1 MSNFHTVI
9 DRYRN
14 LSFSET
20 DKGNRFERLMQAM
33 LRTIPPYSDEL
44 LQVWLWGEFPFRQS
58 ISLHDTGIDLVAQTT
73 SGDYWA
79 IQCKCYRANAR
90 IDKESVDTFLST
102 SARAFTDENGAK
114 RYFSQRMWIDTTD
127 GGFTAHAAESFT
139 NQAIPAMVLH
149 LTELAEMPVDWEELD
164 KGISGEK
171 AITERKELK
180 PHQQEALDD
189 ALNHYASHDRGKLIM
204 ACGTG
209 KTFTALRIAEAIG
222 AHASSV
228 QIGEHT
234 SNMRDTKILF
244 LVPSIALLGQVLRA
258 WCFDAKKPIR
268 PMCVCSDREVSRTHT
283 KDDDQ
288 NLTMVEELAWPASTD
303 VEQIVHQYYALR
315 KDPRDGMLVVFSTY
329 QSIERVAAAQREL
342 DEELVFDLIICDEA
356 HRTTGVTLK
365 GEDES
370 AFVRVHD
377 NDFIRARKRMYMTA
391 TPRLYKEADQKRAR
405 ENEAYLC
412 SMDDTALY
420 GEEFHRLGFG
430 EAVGKKLLSDYKVLI
445 LNVEPEDVSSRM
457 QQVLAGFDE
466 VTQKEVDTDDMAK
479 LIGCINALSK
489 RSRHDNKLLREV
501 DPQPMHR
508 AVAFCQNIK
517 VSKAVAAAFN
527 ICGEAYYETLTEQE
541 REGLVHVTAEHVDG
555 SMGAAVRERK
565 LDWLKRTRTDGLD
578 CHLLSNVRCL
588 SEGVDVPSLDAV
600 IFLSAKNSQV
610 DVVQSV
616 GRVMRVAEGKK
627 YGYIIIPIVV
637 PSDVNPEEA
646 LDNNKTYA
654 VVWDIL
660 NALRAHDD
668 RFNAMV
674 NKLEL
679 NKQRPD
685 TVQIIRPGSRMIGR
699 GAAYPVPE
707 EDGALPK
714 VEEERAGYQTAL
726 DLRFETLQNVIFA
739 RMVQKVGS
747 KRYWE
752 QWAGDVAKI
761 AEKHIEQ
768 INKLIAEDT
777 KARKAFDGFMR
788 GLHKDINPAVTE
800 AAAVEMLAQHI
811 ITQPVFEALFENYAF
826 AEYNPVSKAMNR
838 IVKLLNDQ
846 MDETDH
852 KSLEK
857 FYDHVRESVKGIDN
871 AESKQKIVVELYDK
885 FFSTAFPKVKEQLGI
900 VYTPVEVVDFII
912 HSVEHVLNE
921 HFGRS
926 LNDRKVRIIDP
937 FTGTGTFITRLLQS
951 GIIKDLEYKYKH
963 EIFANEIVLLA
974 YYIASVNI
982 ENVYHDLVDTQNFAS
997 LSPQSED
1004 STVRNRTS
1012 YVPFDGICLTDT
1024 FELGEKMYR
1033 KRGILRKTINDQG
1046 QFEGMETPFAE
1057 NSTRVQRQLDSPIT
1071 VIMGNPPYSIGQK
1084 SANDN
1089 AQNQKY
1095 EFMEKR
1101 IYETYGNSSAT
1112 SIKALHDSYIKAFR
1126 WASDRLNA
1134 EYGGIIGF
1142 ITNSGWL
1149 DSNGMDGFRKSL
1161 TAEFTD
1167 IYVFNLRG
1175 AIRGRSG
1182 ETAKREGQNVFDIMT
1197 GVAIILLVKNPKDG
1211 QQSQQAIIH
1220 YADIGDYLS
1229 RKDKFD
1235 IMKKAH
1241 SIRGVMFEEILPNE
1255 HGDWINQ
1262 RNDSFSTF
1270 IPVEP
1275 DKKFNELAKS
1285 FFSINSLG
1293 CNTNRDV
1300 WMYNSSKVALE
1311 KNMQRTIDFY
1321 NSQVEELKKIRSTGE
1336 KIKVDDFKSSDE
1348 TKISWSSSLV
1358 PKLDAGVY
1366 CDFDENGV
1374 RIAAYRPFCKQYFYF
1389 GNLFVH
1395 RRGQF
1400 DQLFPTTEAQNLVI
1414 DIPGVGVPKPFSCLI
1429 TDKITDLN
1437 LHTASQCFP
1446 LYWYEERKS
1455 VQGDLFESGGEDHW
1469 IRHEAVTDFIL
1480 KRAREQYGGKVQK
1493 EDIFHYVYGFLHC
1506 PAYRGTFANDLK
1518 KMLPRLPLVEKAEDF
1533 WAFCRA
1539 GRELANL
1546 HLHYEDVEPCPE
1558 VVIDMSSSVP
1568 QNVYRV
1574 EQMRF
1579 GKGAGKEK
1587 DRSVIVYNPYITLRN
1602 IPLRAYDY
1610 VVNGK
1615 SAIEWVMERYCDK
1628 TDKKSGIRNDAN
1640 QWGIEHGN
1648 PRYPLDLLQSVITL
1662 SLRTLDIVD
1671 SLPEV
1676 TF

>member
-14 LSFSET
+14 LSFSEA

-33 LRTIPPYSDEL
+33 LRTLPPYSDEL
-44 LQVWLWGEFPFRQS
+44 RQVWLWGEFPFRQS
-58 ISLHDTGIDLVAQTT
+58 ISLHDTGIDLVAQT
-73 SGDYWA
+73 SAGNYWA
-79 IQCKCYRANAR
+79 IQCKCYRTNAR

-102 SARAFTDENGAK
+102 SSRAFTDENGAK

-171 AITERKELK
+171 AITEHKVLK

-189 ALNHYASHDRGKLIM
+189 ALNHYANHDRGKLIM

-222 AHASSV
+222 AH
-228 QIGEHT
+228 T
-234 SNMRDTKILF
+234 SNVRDTKILF

-258 WCFDAKKPIR
+258 WCFDAQKPIR

-283 KDDDQ
+283 KDNDQ
-288 NLTMVEELAWPASTD
+288 NLTMIEELAWPASTD
-303 VEQIVHQYYALR
+303 VKQIVHQYYTLQQ
-315 KDPRDGMLVVFSTY
+315 DPREGMLVVFSTY
-329 QSIERVAAAQREL
+329 QSIERVAAAQHEL
-342 DEELVFDLIICDEA
+342 DDELIFDLIICDEA

-377 NDFIRARKRMYMTA
+377 NDFICARKRMYMTA

-420 GEEFHRLGFG
+420 GEEFHRLGFSK
-430 EAVGKKLLSDYKVLI
+430 AVKQKLLSDYKVLI
-445 LNVEPEDVSSRM
+445 LDVEREDVSSKL

-466 VTQKEVDTDDMAK
+466 ATKKEVDTDDMAK

-489 RSRHDNKLLREV
+489 RTRHDNKLLREV

-517 VSKAVAAAFN
+517 VSKAIANAFN
-527 ICGEAYYETLTEQE
+527 AFGEAYYETLTDEE
-541 REGLVHVTAEHVDG
+541 RNEVVHVTAEHVDG
-555 SMGAAVRERK
+555 SMGAAIRERK
-565 LDWLKRTRTDGLD
+565 LDWLKRTRTDGRD

-588 SEGVDVPSLDAV
+588 SEGVDVPTLDAV

-637 PSDVNPEEA
+637 PSDVEPEEA
-646 LDNNKTYA
+646 LNDNKTYA

-668 RFNAMV
+668 SFNAIV
-674 NKLEL
+674 NKIEL

-699 GAAYPVPE
+699 GVSYAVPD
-707 EDGALPK
+707 EDGTFSK
-714 VEEERAGYQTAL
+714 VEEERFEYQTAL
-726 DLRFETLQNVIFA
+726 DLRYEKIQNALFA
-739 RMVQKVGS
+739 RLVQKVGS

-768 INKLIAEDT
+768 INRLIAEDT

-926 LNDRKVRIIDP
+926 LNDRNVRIIDP

-982 ENVYHDLVDTQNFAS
+982 ENVYHDLVETQNFAS
-997 LSPQSED
+997 LQ
-1004 STVRNRTS
+1004 TAS
-1012 YVPFDGICLTDT
+1012 YTPFQGICLTDT

-1033 KRGILRKTINDQG
+1033 KRGILRKTINDQKEI
-1046 QFEGMETPFAE
+1046 EGMETPFAE

-1089 AQNQKY
+1089 AQNQHY
-1095 EFMEKR
+1095 PLLEEQIQKR
-1101 IYETYGNSSAT
+1101 YVNNSEA
-1112 SIKALHDSYIKAFR
+1112 ALSKTAYDSYIKAFR
-1126 WASDRLNA
+1126 YATDRL
-1134 EYGGIIGF
+1134 EDDGIVAFVSNGSWLD
-1142 ITNSGWL
+1142 NSGL
-1149 DSNGMDGFRKSL
+1149 DGFRKSIEQEF
-1161 TAEFTD
+1161 AEIF
-1167 IYVFNLRG
+1167 VFNLRG
-1175 AIRGRSG
+1175 NARTQG
-1182 ETAKREGQNVFDIMT
+1182 ELRRKEAGNVFDSGSRTPVSIT
-1197 GVAIILLVKNPKDG
+1197 VLVKIDNHRGK
-1211 QQSQQAIIH
+1211 ACIH
-1220 YADIGDYLS
+1220 YHDIGDYLS
-1229 RKDKFD
+1229 REQKLA
-1235 IMKKAH
+1235 IIKKSH
-1241 SIRGVMFEEILPNE
+1241 SIASLSMNTLHPNE
-1255 HGDWINQ
+1255 HGDWISL
-1262 RNDSFSTF
+1262 RNDSFASY

-1275 DKKFNELAKS
+1275 QKNYNALQES
-1285 FFSINSLG
+1285 FFIVQSCGIATS
-1293 CNTNRDV
+1293 RDA
-1300 WMYNSSKVALE
+1300 WCYNSKRSTLE
-1311 KNMQRTIDFY
+1311 KNINKSIDFY
-1321 NSQVEELKKIRSTGE
+1321 NSESDRISSNSEASLIMDDTLFSWDRQNKKDVFAGKKYEYQESSIR
-1336 KIKVDDFKSSDE
+1336 
-1348 TKISWSSSLV
+1348 IS
-1358 PKLDAGVY
+1358 Y
-1366 CDFDENGV
+1366 
-1374 RIAAYRPFCKQYFYF
+1374 YRPFFKQYGYF
-1389 GNLFVH
+1389 NRQLNNCVY
-1395 RRGQF
+1395 QIP
-1400 DQLFPTTEAQNLVI
+1400 QLFPTRDTFNKVI
-1414 DIPGVGVPKPFSCLI
+1414 CLPGTGSSKEFSSVI
-1429 TDKITDLN
+1429 TDCLPDYQTIFN
-1437 LHTASQCFP
+1437 GHCFP

-1455 VQGDLFESGGEDHW
+1455 VQGDLFESGGEDRW

-1480 KRAREQYGGKVQK
+1480 GRAREQYGGKVQK
-1493 EDIFHYVYGFLHC
+1493 EDIFYYVYGFLHC

-1518 KMLPRLPLVEKAEDF
+1518 KMLPRLPLVENAEDF
-1533 WAFCRA
+1533 WAFSRA
-1539 GRELANL
+1539 GRELADL
-1546 HLHYEDVEPCPE
+1546 HLHYEEVAPCPE
-1558 VVIDMSSSVP
+1558 VVVDVSPSVP

-1579 GKGAGKEK
+1579 GKGQDKEK

-1671 SLPEV
+1671 SLPKV